1 MEQVVL
7 LSGEAG
13 IGKSRMV
20 QVLKKHVTGNPRA
33 WLTEC
38 HCSPYHQNSAL
49 YSAINLLERAVL
61 QFNRGDSPQR
71 RLSKLEGFLM
81 QQDFSLEEGVPL
93 FAFLLSI
100 PHSDDRY
107 PPHNLTPQRQKQKIL
122 QAVLTMLLKRA
133 TQQPVLLVV
142 EDLHWADAST
152 LELLSPL
159 FTRYQQLVSSPCSAF
174 DWILRTMVYPFA
186 HDTDYV
192 ESLNP

>member
-71 RLSKLEGFLM
+71 RLSKLEEFLM

-107 PPHNLTPQRQKQKIL
+107 PPHNLTPQQQKQKIL

-142 EDLHWADAST
+142 EDLLLGGCLHTGITQPIIHQIPTVCILA
-152 LELLSPL
+152 LLSFRL
-159 FTRYQQLVSSPCSAF
+159 DFTHHGLPV
-174 DWILRTMVYPFA
+174 RT
-186 HDTDYV
+186 
-192 ESLNP
+192 